1 MLLRSITKHVKEQ
14 NWFAVMLDFFI
25 VVVGILIAFQITN
38 WNERRNDIAA
48 EQKFLQRLIID
59 VDKAMASSERLRD
72 RRIKQS
78 EQALHGLNILLD
90 KEDRKELT
98 DDECLYIAYSHD
110 FTTTASSLPSF
121 NEMLNS
127 GRFEVIR
134 NAALTEKLASFQQSL
149 EVLNYWLSW
158 GTRDTH
164 NLMDKFPELIE
175 MDAYYD
181 DQQSEVWSRAQC
193 DSDGMK
199 NNRQLLNNLGEN
211 VDTMDGFLR
220 DALIPWSSQL
230 KALQQQLQTLTSNE
244 TIGKIN

>member
-1 MLLRSITKHVKEQ
+1 MILRSITKHVKDQ
-14 NWFAVMLDFFI
+14 NWFAVVLDFCI
-25 VVVGILIAFQITN
+25 VVLGILIAFQITN
-38 WNERRNDIAA
+38 WNERRNDLVA
-48 EQKFLQRLIID
+48 EQKFLKRLIID
-59 VDKAMASSERLRD
+59 VDKAMTSSQRLRG

-78 EQALHGLNILLD
+78 EGMLQGLNVLLG

-134 NAALTEKLASFQQSL
+134 NVALTEKLAAFQQSL

-175 MDAYYD
+175 MESFYD
-181 DQQSEVWSRAQC
+181 DQRSEVWSRAKC
-193 DSDGMK
+193 DSDGMT
-199 NNRQLLNNLGEN
+199 NNRQLLNNLAEN
-211 VDTMDGFLR
+211 VDAMDGFLR

-230 KALQQQLQTLTSNE
+230 KALQQHLQTLTGHEIIRKMN
-244 TIGKIN
+244 